1 MSLSHTGVETG
12 VVIGKQSKGKDMEL
26 KGHTDSVDQLCWDP
40 KHADLLATASG
51 DKTVRLWDARS
62 EYLSMY
68 SPFFTSYICISSPLS
83 LFLLDLT
90 ENVINWRASLHLKLC
105 PELAVT
111 DSNTGWNLVT
121 SNELPGL
128 CSSFS

>member
-1 MSLSHTGVETG
+1 
-12 VVIGKQSKGKDMEL
+12 MEL

-68 SPFFTSYICISSPLS
+68 SLALPTPFAFISCSIFSTL
-83 LFLLDLT
+83 LFL
-90 ENVINWRASLHLKLC
+90 S
-105 PELAVT
+105 
-111 DSNTGWNLVT
+111 
-121 SNELPGL
+121 
-128 CSSFS
+128 

>member
-1 MSLSHTGVETG
+1 
-12 VVIGKQSKGKDMEL
+12 MEL

-68 SPFFTSYICISSPLS
+68 SLALPTSFAFISCCSAL
-83 LFLLDLT
+83 LFL
-90 ENVINWRASLHLKLC
+90 S
-105 PELAVT
+105 
-111 DSNTGWNLVT
+111 
-121 SNELPGL
+121 
-128 CSSFS
+128 